1 MTKSKA
7 VASGKRTADPR
18 RRQEGDT
25 VVISP
30 LSSSVCPIV
39 VVDAARVTAAAA
51 NDYDDDDD
59 NDDDD
64 NNDDDDGPPDRD
76 PSGSSNAR
84 ARSPSGLERV
94 GRGGSGDGDRRGGG
108 GNRRA
113 MSDTKLAEEAALTAL
128 LFGGGGDGEAF
139 ATADDDEDD
148 DGRILDG
155 YDDPMGGGGDG
166 NGDLFEIDR
175 SGEDVRDDEYNSV
188 EMDAAAAA
196 NDDDE
201 DDDVEDES
209 DADCESEND
218 GGRGDKVAMIGAAWK
233 DIDSEGGE
241 GGEEKNFDIDR
252 DDDDSE
258 YDSDTEDEDAYDNAR
273 QTKSNTKRS
282 SGGVSLVNGPNRLK
296 KLRRHANENDP
307 ISFTEYEMRLRE
319 RFVNTASVA
328 SRTDWADVGLA
339 ARRGQ
344 QQRRQLRKTMEG
356 GTSNDARRGRRGDG
370 KFSADYDDDTSDEEE
385 DAAIRIF
392 ESNAPLF
399 EPSSCGD
406 GGRYQ
411 SSLPPT
417 LLDVVRVRDGNLSDP
432 NNSVVSACQ
441 FHPHSDEDSPLLMTA
456 GMDKMLRFFRVND
469 DGEDEYNNSGG
480 GGGSTRGNGEGTTTK
495 IHGMQFPDMPITC
508 ASFVGGYGNSNSSVV
523 VSGRRPF
530 FYVYDASS
538 GAVQKVPG
546 IVGRKERS
554 LEKFRISPDGR
565 TLAFVGNDGYVI
577 LVDGATRQWIG
588 DLKMNGSARAIAF
601 TDDGEYVLG
610 SGSDGDVYR

>member
-1 MTKSKA
+1 MTKPKA
-7 VASGKRTADPR
+7 ATGKRTTDTR
-18 RRQEGDT
+18 RRRGENS

-30 LSSSVCPIV
+30 LSSSVRPV
-39 VVDAARVTAAAA
+39 VVDAALASSNAS
-51 NDYDDDDD
+51 DYDDDDD
-59 NDDDD
+59 
-64 NNDDDDGPPDRD
+64 DDGGPLGRNE
-76 PSGSSNAR
+76 SGNSNER
-84 ARSPSGLERV
+84 ARSSSGFERG
-94 GRGGSGDGDRRGGG
+94 GRGERKVRDNERGVDGGRDGKGG
-108 GNRRA
+108 GNKRA
-113 MSDTKLAEEAALTAL
+113 MSETKLAEEAALTAL
-128 LFGGGGDGEAF
+128 LFGGGGGVDDVIGE
-139 ATADDDEDD
+139 TLADDDDD
-148 DGRILDG
+148 DDVGRMLEG
-155 YDDPMGGGGDG
+155 YDEYKNDDPVGGGE
-166 NGDLFEIDR
+166 DLFEIDR
-175 SGEDVRDDEYNSV
+175 SGEDVRDDLV
-188 EMDAAAAA
+188 EKDGDSDEEDD
-196 NDDDE
+196 DDDE
-201 DDDVEDES
+201 G
-209 DADCESEND
+209 ESENDTDHGSVND

-233 DIDSEGGE
+233 DTDSEGGE
-241 GGEEKNFDIDR
+241 EEDSDIDR
-252 DDDDSE
+252 HDDDSE
-258 YDSDTEDEDAYDNAR
+258 YESDSNEDDVDDIAR
-273 QTKSNTKRS
+273 TQTKNTKR

-296 KLRRHANENDP
+296 KLRRHVNENDP

-339 ARRGQ
+339 AMQGRQ
-344 QQRRQLRKTMEG
+344 RQLG
-356 GTSNDARRGRRGDG
+356 GAKIGMSNDSRKGGGRDG
-370 KFSADYDDDTSDEEE
+370 KFSADYDDDTSDEDE
-385 DAAIRIF
+385 DAATKIF

-399 EPSSCGD
+399 ESSSSGGD
-406 GGRYQ
+406 GGRYYR

-469 DGEDEYNNSGG
+469 DDDDEYNNGG
-480 GGGSTRGNGEGTTTK
+480 GGGGNGEGTTTK
-495 IHGMQFPDMPITC
+495 IHGIQFPDMPITC
-508 ASFVGGYGNSNSSVV
+508 ASFVGGSGNGSSSVV

-538 GAVQKVPG
+538 GLVQRVPG